1 MPNLYLVITKR
12 NSKVDLKK
20 NFPILL
26 LFLLIFISK
35 SFPQKRYDKDFYGG
49 IFFISDYIA
58 SPEFHNLKT
67 NHADIDLVD
76 SIYCKALIFFE
87 GDISEALL
95 CLTFSTIPFDH
106 ITIKLPVIGS
116 NVIAHLPSL
125 GKKVFELR
133 KNNLPKNI
141 FIDSPND
148 DFGDKDKLA
157 HFFGNAFLSYN
168 LGWFNFSKFIG
179 MFVEKVEDGFFA
191 EGGFD
196 RRDLLANSY
205 GETFGNILKTNPGL
219 LPSNILK
226 IHQLIYFRLTP

>member
-1 MPNLYLVITKR
+1 MITKR

-20 NFPILL
+20 NLSI

-35 SFPQKRYDKDFYGG
+35 SFPQKKYDKDFYGG
-49 IFFISDYIA
+49 VFFVSDYIA
-58 SPEFHNLKT
+58 SQEFKNLKT
-67 NHADIDLVD
+67 NHPDIDLVD
-76 SIYCKALIFFE
+76 SIYCKTLNFFG

-106 ITIKLPVIGS
+106 ITIKLPVICLK
-116 NVIAHLPSL
+116 VIAHLPSPD
-125 GKKVFELR
+125 KNVFEQR
-133 KNNLPKNI
+133 RNNLPKNI
-141 FIDSPND
+141 FIDSPKD

-179 MFVEKVEDGFFA
+179 MFVEKVEDGFFV

-196 RRDLLANSY
+196 MRDLLVNSY
-205 GETFGNILKTNPGL
+205 GYAFGKFLKTNPGL
-219 LPSNILK
+219 QPSNVLK

>member
-1 MPNLYLVITKR
+1 MITKR
-12 NSKVDLKK
+12 NLKVELK
-20 NFPILL
+20 NRFLILFLFLL
-26 LFLLIFISK
+26 LFFSE
-35 SFPQKRYDKDFYGG
+35 SFSQKKYDKDFYGG

-58 SPEFHNLKT
+58 SQGFQNLKT

-95 CLTFSTIPFDH
+95 CLTFSTIPFNH

-116 NVIAHLPSL
+116 NVIAHLPSP
-125 GKKVFELR
+125 GKKVFQKR
-133 KNNLPKNI
+133 RDNLPKKI

-179 MFVEKVEDGFFA
+179 MFVEKIEDGFFA

-196 RRDLLANSY
+196 RRDLIINSY
-205 GETFGNILKTNPGL
+205 GDFFGKLLKNNHGMK
-219 LPSNILK
+219 PSNVLK